1 MSLSTQVMQDI
12 AVERDTQDRQW
23 GGASHDDTHV
33 MADWHQ
39 YINYQSDKL
48 LFEAIF
54 PEPDLMECRDRLV
67 KIAALAI
74 AAIDSIDRSL

>member
-39 YINYQSDKL
+39 YINYQSD
-48 LFEAIF
+48 
-54 PEPDLMECRDRLV
+54 LMECRDRLV